1 LAAMGSP
8 DERQID
14 GVGGANPLTSKV
26 AIISSS
32 SRDDADVDYL
42 FLQISVDRPL
52 VSDSQNCGNL
62 LAGVGPYAIEAG
74 MLESSGDVTPV
85 RVHMVNTGGLA
96 VVHVQTAGGTVCY
109 DGESHIDGVPGTS
122 APVKVEFSD
131 IAGASCGSLLPT
143 GNSSDVIDGVPVT
156 CIDNG
161 MPVVI
166 MRAEDLGKT
175 GYETPD
181 EMESDTE
188 LCRRVEIIRLQAGD
202 LMNLG
207 DVEQKTV
214 PKMTLVSAPRHGGAI
229 NTRTFIPHR
238 VHDAIGVLGAV
249 SVATACAL
257 PGSIAESVVGAS
269 SIDSAAGIDV
279 EHPTGLFTV
288 EVDLTRDGNR
298 VDVNRAVLL
307 RTARMLMRGDVYVP
321 AHLWTTQA

>member
-1 LAAMGSP
+1 MGSP

-14 GVGGANPLTSKV
+14 GLGGANPLTSKV
-26 AIISSS
+26 AIVSPSV
-32 SRDDADVDYL
+32 RDDADVDYL
-42 FLQISVDRPL
+42 FLQVSVDRPL

-74 MLESSGDVTPV
+74 MLQSTGDVTPV

-96 VVHVQTAGGTVCY
+96 IVHVQTPSGTVCY
-109 DGESHIDGVPGTS
+109 AGESHIDGVPGTS
-122 APVKVEFSD
+122 APVKIEFSD

-143 GNSSDVIDGVPVT
+143 GNYLDVIDGVPVT

-175 GYETPD
+175 GYETPN
-181 EMESDTE
+181 ELESDPE
-188 LCRRVEIIRLQAGD
+188 LCRRVEVIRLQAGD

-207 DVEQKTV
+207 DVGQKTV
-214 PKMTLVSAPRHGGAI
+214 PKMTLVSAPCNGGAI

-257 PGSIAESVVGAS
+257 SGSIASSVVEALGIDGATV
-269 SIDSAAGIDV
+269 IDV

-307 RTARMLMRGDVYVP
+307 RTARLLMRGDVYVP
-321 AHLWTTQA
+321 AHLWTNQP